1 MSVGEREGEG
11 QRARAID
18 KPPDWTGNTSIEINR
33 AAEPKFR
40 AWMKERTTR
49 TSKPLYYEEA
59 RDGGAE
65 VCGVNPKTTPG
76 WIAKL
81 VSPQG
86 NFIIVH
92 VTVDGKQRRQII
104 YKKSLLK

>member
-1 MSVGEREGEG
+1 MSTRERE
-11 QRARAID
+11 RARERVID
-18 KPPDWTGNTSIEINR
+18 WHGSTSIEINR

-40 AWMKERTTR
+40 AWVLERTTR
-49 TSKPLYYEEA
+49 TSKPLYYEEC

-65 VCGVNPKTTPG
+65 VAGVNPKTTPG

-86 NFIIVH
+86 DFMQVYVVIE
-92 VTVDGKQRRQII
+92 GKQRKQIV
-104 YKKSLLK
+104 YRKG

>member
-1 MSVGEREGEG
+1 MSAERRGRE
-11 QRARAID
+11 RAREID
-18 KPPDWTGNTSIEINR
+18 WHGSTSIEINR

-40 AWMKERTTR
+40 AWVQERTTR
-49 TSKPLYYEEA
+49 TTKPLYYEEC

-65 VCGVNPKTTPG
+65 VSGVNPKTTPG

-86 NFIIVH
+86 EFLLLH
-92 VTVDGKQRRQII
+92 VVVEGKQRRQIV
-104 YKKSLLK
+104 YKRSTLKVER

>member
-1 MSVGEREGEG
+1 MSGREREKE
-11 QRARAID
+11 RAREID
-18 KPPDWTGNTSIEINR
+18 WHGSTSIEINR

-40 AWMKERTTR
+40 AWMVERTTR

-65 VCGVNPKTTPG
+65 IAGVNPKTTPG

-86 NFIIVH
+86 NFLLVHIV
-92 VTVDGKQRRQII
+92 VEGKQRREIV
-104 YKKSLLK
+104 YKQKALK

>member
-1 MSVGEREGEG
+1 MSTREREREK
-11 QRARAID
+11 AREID
-18 KPPDWTGNTSIEINR
+18 WNGSTSIEISH

-40 AWMKERTTR
+40 AWLKERTTR

-65 VCGVNPKTTPG
+65 IAGVSPKTTPS

-86 NFIIVH
+86 AFLLLYVI
-92 VTVDGKQRRQII
+92 VDGKQRRQIV
-104 YKKSLLK
+104 YKLSLLKT

>member
-1 MSVGEREGEG
+1 MSGRERGRE
-11 QRARAID
+11 RAREID
-18 KPPDWTGNTSIEINR
+18 WHGSTSIEINR

-40 AWMKERTTR
+40 AWMVERTTR

-65 VCGVNPKTTPG
+65 IAGVNPKTTPG

-86 NFIIVH
+86 DFLLVH
-92 VTVDGKQRRQII
+92 VVVEGKQRREIV
-104 YKKSLLK
+104 YKQTTLK

>member
-1 MSVGEREGEG
+1 MLGGTHWMGERGGEGENERESERLISR
-11 QRARAID
+11 QTTVR
-18 KPPDWTGNTSIEINR
+18 KEPDWHGSTSIEINR
-33 AAEPKFR
+33 AAKPKFR
-40 AWMKERTTR
+40 AWIKERTTR

-65 VCGVNPKTTPG
+65 YCGVNPKTTPG

-86 NFIIVH
+86 DYLLVH
-92 VTVDGKQRRQII
+92 VT
-104 YKKSLLK
+104 